1 MQFLSELYALI
12 IGPIELVFEIIF
24 SVLNKHIH
32 IPGLNIMLLSLVF
45 SLIVLPLYMRADKIQ
60 EEAREAEDRLGPV
73 IKHIKQYFKGDE
85 RFMILQTYYRQNNYS
100 PLSVLKSSVSL
111 LLQIPFFLAA
121 YRMLSNNIYLA
132 GWSFGPISDL
142 GTPDAMLAL
151 GSVTINVLP
160 FVMTAINL
168 ISAAVYANK
177 MPAKSKIQLL
187 VMAAL
192 FLVLLYN
199 SPSGMVL
206 YWTCNN
212 LFSLVKNIIMKLA
225 SKKKSAPGAEKK
237 AAEGKDADVSYKGLF
252 VFSAIAC
259 AIFMGLYLP
268 MSVLAAAPEEFV
280 DMQSLTNPM
289 VYVIDT
295 MVKATGLFVLWPS
308 VFYAMSPKKG
318 KKLIAY
324 VMLALTCSI
333 VVNACIFSNGFG
345 TMSNVLVYDV
355 APNFE
360 TAAGFISLGV
370 TAGAV
375 VAAVLLAKFGRNVAT
390 VVALSAALVFA
401 GLGISKV
408 GTVNRGFSNAK
419 KACTDNDPEF
429 TLSKNGKNVVVI
441 MLDRAIGPMIPYL
454 FAENESLGKSFD
466 GFTYYHNTVSYGA
479 YTNFASPALYG
490 GYEYTPEKINE
501 RTSEKLVDKQNEA
514 LKVMPVMFANA
525 GFKSTIVNPSYA
537 GYKWNSDLTVFDGL
551 NNVSAYNT
559 LYRYVPVDYGEAYMK
574 TINRNLFCFSLYKAA
589 PVLLQPF
596 FYDNGSYNDTE
607 IPDWSTAPQ
616 VRRGTSVSYGH
627 NKEFVA
633 EYWAINSLD
642 KMTKI
647 DDGDSNNYLF
657 FNSRVT
663 HEESY
668 LKEPEY
674 IPADYVDNTAYDK
687 AHQKRFINNGK
698 LLLMVDSLDYCHYH
712 ADMAGLM
719 AIGKWIDHLKANG
732 VYDNTR
738 IIIVADHGFGLGNIP
753 DVMAVGLPAPVDV
766 EWFTPLLMVKDFGS
780 HGELVQSEE
789 FMTNADT
796 AYLASKGVID
806 NPSNP
811 FTGKKL
817 TTDAKQGEQKIF
829 FSGDWNVDKNNG
841 NTFKPGRW
849 YTVKDNIWKKENWKY
864 LGG

>member
-45 SLIVLPLYMRADKIQ
+45 SLVVLPLYMRADKIQ
-60 EEAREAEDRLGPV
+60 EETREAEDRLGPV

-111 LLQIPFFLAA
+111 LLQVPFFLAA

-132 GWSFGPISDL
+132 ERSFGPIYNL
-142 GTPDAMLAL
+142 GAPDEMIAI

-177 MPAKSKIQLL
+177 MPAKAKIQLL
-187 VMAAL
+187 IMAAL

-212 LFSLVKNIIMKLA
+212 LFSLIKNIVMKLA
-225 SKKKSAPGAEKK
+225 SKKKSAPKAKK
-237 AAEGKDADVSYKGLF
+237 AKEGKNADVSYKGLF
-252 VFSAIAC
+252 IFSAIAC
-259 AIFMGLYLP
+259 AVFMGLYLP
-268 MSVLAAAPEEFV
+268 MTVLAAAPAEFV

-295 MVKATGLFVLWPS
+295 VVKGIGLFVLWPS
-308 VFYAMSPKKG
+308 VFYAMASKKG
-318 KKLIAY
+318 KKIIAY
-324 VMLALTCSI
+324 IMLALTCSI
-333 VVNACIFSNGFG
+333 VVNACCFSNNFG
-345 TMSNVLVYDV
+345 TMSNVLVYDTY
-355 APNFE
+355 PGFE
-360 TAAGFISLGV
+360 TKTGLISLGV
-370 TAGAV
+370 TVGAIA
-375 VAAVLLAKFGRNVAT
+375 AAVLLAKFGRNIAT
-390 VVALSAALVFA
+390 VVALSASLVFA
-401 GLGISKV
+401 GLGISKI
-408 GTVNRGFSNAK
+408 GTVSQGFADAK
-419 KACTDNDPEF
+419 KSYTDKAPEF
-429 TLSKNGKNVVVI
+429 TLSKNGKNVVVL
-441 MLDRAIGPMIPYL
+441 MLDRALGPMLPYL
-454 FAENESLGKSFD
+454 FADNEDLGKAFD

-501 RTSEKLVDKQNEA
+501 RSSEKLVDKQNEA

-537 GYKWNSDLTVFDGL
+537 GYKWNGDLTVFDGL

-574 TINRNLFCFSLYKAA
+574 TINRNLFCFSLFKAA
-589 PVLLQPF
+589 PVLLQP
-596 FYDNGSYNDTE
+596 YLYNAGSYNDTE

-627 NKEFVA
+627 NKEFEA
-633 EYWAINSLD
+633 EYWAINALD
-642 KMTKI
+642 TMTKI

-674 IPADYVDNTAYDK
+674 TPADYVDNTAYDM
-687 AHQKRFINNGK
+687 AHQKRFIKDGK
-698 LLLMVDSLDYCHYH
+698 IMLMMDNLDYCHYH

-719 AIGKWIDHLKANG
+719 AVAKWIEYLKANG

-738 IIIVADHGFGLGNIP
+738 IIIVADHGFGLGNFP
-753 DVMAVGLPAPVDV
+753 DVMAVGAPMPVDA

-796 AYLASKGVID
+796 TYLASKDVID
-806 NPSNP
+806 NPVNP
-811 FTGKKL
+811 FTGNKI
-817 TTDAKQGEQKIF
+817 TNDAKQGEQKIF
-829 FSGDWNVDKNNG
+829 YSSEWSVDKNNG
-841 NTFKPGRW
+841 NTFKPGWW